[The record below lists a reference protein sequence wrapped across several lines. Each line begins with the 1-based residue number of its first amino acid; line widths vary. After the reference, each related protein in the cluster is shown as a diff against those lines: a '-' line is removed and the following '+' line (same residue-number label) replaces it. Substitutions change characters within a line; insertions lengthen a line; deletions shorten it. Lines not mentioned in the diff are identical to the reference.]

1 MNISNLPGLQ
11 IASSFIEADS
21 PNFRPNCWPPSSNF
35 PVVVD
40 TDGSVISRYGDAR
53 WDFSVWQGSNL
64 KIYFGDGQGQGHK
77 LSQDNAN
84 LLRQIVAWWLW
95 GYAAVTNPRSLVSK
109 FATIK
114 PIFVICSQHNISA
127 SQLSD
132 FPDIIKEIASN
143 PTIKEK
149 HLITYLNDLMFISKE
164 IGFNILDEK
173 GMSIFVSAVVK
184 RDKIQTAYI
193 PTRLWHYQ
201 VKRLKE
207 CLDDF
212 IAHKD
217 KIEECYKF
225 CLEAYANNAGGK
237 LSHAFN
243 GLSEKSPFNSARYI
257 GKRPS
262 GQIFYGSFANT
273 AKTFEIDTLLK
284 KWGNADEVFGIGT
297 LSSYMSLISFVGLA
311 YTLNFSLMRVEECNR
326 LRADCF
332 EVEVDPLGTE
342 IYLIRGATTKTLEDN
357 NARWI
362 VSPSVKIAIDA
373 MVSIAS
379 LRMLAAQEDPHTN
392 LPKEFIDNPV
402 LQCTSHEPWIPKNP
416 SQIKNLFRNARKYSE
431 ALKIWPKLFDENEL
445 RITEKDL
452 EMANRL
458 TSGLDPEKYSVGKVW
473 PLAWHQL
480 RRTGAVN
487 MLASGLVSEFS
498 VQYQLKH
505 ASRAMSQY
513 YGQNYYKLKEP
524 LNDEARSFYLR
535 EMYES
540 IVRDLK
546 ELQADHYVSPHTEK
560 RKEQLLSEISEKDH
574 KQLLAAAK
582 SGKVSYRETFLGGCA
597 NLGPPCPLG
606 GISNISSCMG
616 FGDEK
621 PCKSALIDKE
631 KLPMINQLKD
641 VLSSQIKGVEIGTP
655 LYESLQAQLESAER
669 AIHVIHR
676 S

>member
-237 LSHAFN
+237 LSDAFE
-243 GLSEKSPFNSARYI
+243 GLLEKSPFNSARYI

-262 GQIFYGSFANT
+262 GQIFYGNFANT

-342 IYLIRGATTKTLEDN
+342 IYLIRGATTKTLEDSH
-357 NARWI
+357 ARWI

-379 LRMLAAQEDPHTN
+379 LRMLAAQENPYAN

-402 LQCTSHEPWIPKNP
+402 LQCTSHEPWISKNA
-416 SQIKNLFRNARKYSE
+416 SQSKNLFKTPRRYIES
-431 ALKIWPKLFDENEL
+431 LKLWPKLFDENEL

-621 PCKSALIDKE
+621 PCKSALIDKK

-641 VLSSQIKGVEIGTP
+641 VLSSQINVVEIGTP
-655 LYESLQAQLESAER
+655 LHESLQAQLESAER

>member
-1 MNISNLPGLQ
+1 
-11 IASSFIEADS
+11 
-21 PNFRPNCWPPSSNF
+21 
-35 PVVVD
+35 
-40 TDGSVISRYGDAR
+40 
-53 WDFSVWQGSNL
+53 
-64 KIYFGDGQGQGHK
+64 
-77 LSQDNAN
+77 
-84 LLRQIVAWWLW
+84 
-95 GYAAVTNPRSLVSK
+95 
-109 FATIK
+109 
-114 PIFVICSQHNISA
+114 
-127 SQLSD
+127 
-132 FPDIIKEIASN
+132 
-143 PTIKEK
+143 
-149 HLITYLNDLMFISKE
+149 MFISKE

-342 IYLIRGATTKTLEDN
+342 IYLIRGATTKTLEDSH
-357 NARWI
+357 ARWI

-379 LRMLAAQEDPHTN
+379 LRMLAAQENPYAN

-402 LQCTSHEPWIPKNP
+402 LQCTSHEPWISKNA
-416 SQIKNLFRNARKYSE
+416 SQSKNLFKTPRRYIES
-431 ALKIWPKLFDENEL
+431 LKLWPKLFDENEL

-452 EMANRL
+452 EMAR
-458 TSGLDPEKYSVGKVW
+458 
-473 PLAWHQL
+473 ACHQL
-480 RRTGAVN
+480 A
-487 MLASGLVSEFS
+487 
-498 VQYQLKH
+498 
-505 ASRAMSQY
+505 
-513 YGQNYYKLKEP
+513 
-524 LNDEARSFYLR
+524 
-535 EMYES
+535 
-540 IVRDLK
+540 
-546 ELQADHYVSPHTEK
+546 
-560 RKEQLLSEISEKDH
+560 
-574 KQLLAAAK
+574 
-582 SGKVSYRETFLGGCA
+582 
-597 NLGPPCPLG
+597 
-606 GISNISSCMG
+606 
-616 FGDEK
+616 
-621 PCKSALIDKE
+621 
-631 KLPMINQLKD
+631 
-641 VLSSQIKGVEIGTP
+641 
-655 LYESLQAQLESAER
+655 
-669 AIHVIHR
+669 
-676 S
+676 

>member
-1 MNISNLPGLQ
+1 MNVSNLPGLQ
-11 IASSFIEADS
+11 IDFFIKADS
-21 PNFRPNCWPPSSNF
+21 PNFRPHCWPPSVDF

-40 TDGSVISRYGDAR
+40 SDGNIISRYGDVR
-53 WDFSVWQGSNL
+53 WDFSVWHGSNL

-84 LLRQIVAWWLW
+84 LLRQVVAWWLW
-95 GYAAVTNPRSLVSK
+95 GYGGVTNPTSLVFK
-109 FATIK
+109 FDTIK
-114 PIFVICSQHNISA
+114 PLFVICSKHNISA
-127 SQLSD
+127 SQLSS
-132 FPDIIKEIASN
+132 FPDIIREIASN
-143 PTIKEK
+143 PTIKET
-149 HLITYLNDLMFISKE
+149 HLITYLNDLMFISEE
-164 IGFNILDEK
+164 IGFTILNKK
-173 GMSIFVSAVVK
+173 GMEVFINAIVK
-184 RDKIQTAYI
+184 RDKVQTPYI

-201 VKRLKE
+201 VNRLKE

-217 KIEECYKF
+217 KIEECYRF

-237 LSHAFN
+237 LSDAFD
-243 GLSEKSPFNSARYI
+243 GLAENSPFNTARGV
-257 GKRPS
+257 GKIKS
-262 GQIFYGSFANT
+262 GLVFYGSFSNT
-273 AKTFEIDTLLK
+273 ARSFEIDDLLK
-284 KWGNADEVFGIGT
+284 KWVNAEERDGVRA
-297 LSSYMSLISFVGLA
+297 LSSYLSLIGFAGLA
-311 YTLNFSLMRVEECNR
+311 YILNFSLMRVEEGNR

-332 EVEVDPLGTE
+332 GVEVDSLGTE
-342 IYLIRGATTKTLEDN
+342 IYFIRGATTKTIKDN
-357 NARWI
+357 NASWI
-362 VSPSVKIAIDA
+362 VSPSVKIAIEA
-373 MVSIAS
+373 LVSVAS
-379 LRMLAAQEDPHTN
+379 LRILSAQENPYVS

-402 LQCTSHEPWIPKNP
+402 LQCASYEPWTPNKASQNKNP
-416 SQIKNLFRNARKYSE
+416 FKNPRQYSE
-431 ALKIWPKLFDENEL
+431 SLQIWPKLFDENEL

-458 TSGLDPEKYSVGKVW
+458 TNGLDPEKYAVGKVW

-487 MLASGLVSEFS
+487 MLASGIVSEFS

-524 LNDEARSFYLR
+524 LNNEARSFYLR

-560 RKEQLLSEISEKDH
+560 RKQQLLSEISEKDH